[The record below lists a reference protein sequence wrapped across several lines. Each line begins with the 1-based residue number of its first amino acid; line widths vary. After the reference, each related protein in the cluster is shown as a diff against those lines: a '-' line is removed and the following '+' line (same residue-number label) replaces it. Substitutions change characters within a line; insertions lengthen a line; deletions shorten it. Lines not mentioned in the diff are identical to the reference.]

1 MLLTLTLTPKTPIK
15 SLTRGGLLEAPR
27 IVREQYGLSG
37 LNVSTTLLK
46 GADRPALIGLR
57 EAADRA
63 GCACLVLIEPAP
75 LQLASARAAQVDQA
89 LARTAR
95 LVEAASLL
103 GCNSLAIGVQGDA
116 SDEAFERAVD
126 ALRDVA
132 AAAEKRELN
141 VLISPTDGL
150 TAEPERVTE
159 LIKRVGGF
167 RIGTYPD
174 FETASKAKDPIA
186 YLRRLAPYAW
196 AVSAATLE
204 FVDLGEDAPPPPA
217 RPAKTKPAPA
227 PRKEEEPEDPEAGD
241 SEIEELDPMLDEP
254 EEDDEEALIVA
265 PEHVPYDLDAL
276 VEAVASVGYDGTL
289 AIDYRGDA
297 GTLGLE
303 QSCAALDAAL
313 ARLAGG

>member
-1 MLLTLTLTPKTPIK
+1 MLLTLTLTPKTPIR
-15 SLTRGGLLEAPR
+15 SLAKGELLGAPR
-27 IVREQYGLSG
+27 VVREEFGLSG
-37 LNVSTTLLK
+37 LNVTTPLLK
-46 GADRPALIGLR
+46 GADRAALVALR

-63 GCACLVLIEPAP
+63 GCACLVLIEPTP
-75 LQLASARAAQVDQA
+75 LNLASAREQQVEQA

-103 GCNSLAIGVQGDA
+103 GCNSLALGVQGDTG
-116 SDEAFERAVD
+116 EETFERAVD
-126 ALRDVA
+126 ALREIA

-141 VLISPTDGL
+141 VLISPGTGL
-150 TAEPERVTE
+150 TQEPERVTE

-167 RIGTYPD
+167 RVGTYPD
-174 FETASKAKDPIA
+174 FETASKAADPVA

-204 FVDLGEDAPPPPA
+204 FVDLGGNAA
-217 RPAKTKPAPA
+217 
-227 PRKEEEPEDPEAGD
+227 PEAAD
-241 SEIEELDPMLDEP
+241 EDEP
-254 EEDDEEALIVA
+254 IDEDVLMSI
-265 PEHVPYDLDAL
+265 PEHVPYDLDAM